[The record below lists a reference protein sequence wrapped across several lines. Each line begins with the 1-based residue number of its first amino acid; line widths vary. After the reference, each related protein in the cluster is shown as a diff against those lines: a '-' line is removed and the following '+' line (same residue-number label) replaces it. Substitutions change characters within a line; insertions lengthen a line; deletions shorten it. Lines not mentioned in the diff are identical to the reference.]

1 MKKALDLVFHTYLL
15 KKVDSGVSIENVIDI
30 KRFNFLQKLLKV
42 TSRVKRFVNSLKNK
56 VLKKETLKK
65 PFVDSIKLHMSQLQW
80 ISENQRSFDNRKLQ
94 VVEYLNS
101 FEYFCDENELFRC
114 EGRFDIPVRAT
125 FFALCKNQ
133 QIAFPDHMDT
143 HVLIK
148 IIKNIF
154 TIN

>member
-1 MKKALDLVFHTYLL
+1 MKKALDLVFHTYLQ

-42 TSRVKRFVNSLKNK
+42 TARVKRFVSNLKNK

-101 FEYFCDENELFRC
+101 FGYFL
-114 EGRFDIPVRAT
+114 
-125 FFALCKNQ
+125 
-133 QIAFPDHMDT
+133 
-143 HVLIK
+143 
-148 IIKNIF
+148 
-154 TIN
+154 